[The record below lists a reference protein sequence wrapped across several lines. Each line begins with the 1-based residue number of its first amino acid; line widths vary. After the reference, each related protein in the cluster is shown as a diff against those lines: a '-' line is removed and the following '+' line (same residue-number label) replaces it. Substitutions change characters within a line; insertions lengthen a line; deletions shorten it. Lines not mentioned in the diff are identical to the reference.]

1 MFLFCSVKDLWYFF
15 TGFLWSLVSFLRALN
30 FPVSQFMSG
39 LPQSMFSSKCS
50 SSRHFYCPFFSTGL
64 LCFLCRGIFFIVQN
78 ECLLAGLYPEGRHDP
93 LLMMGVLLFCHMFAM
108 TWDPSRVDVQG
119 ERLAADSSLA
129 QGKTGQSG
137 PAEQRNT
144 LSGRVNRGILAAA
157 AYYKWATNR
166 NSCFWACFCCETN
179 G

>member
-30 FPVSQFMSG
+30 FPVSKFMSG
-39 LPQSMFSSKCS
+39 SPQSMFSSKCW

-119 ERLAADSSLA
+119 ERLAADSSLGARQNRTIWPCRTA
-129 QGKTGQSG
+129 QHFVRESK
-137 PAEQRNT
+137 QRDSRRRR
-144 LSGRVNRGILAAA
+144 LLQMSH
-157 AYYKWATNR
+157 K
-166 NSCFWACFCCETN
+166 
-179 G
+179 